1 MAGKFLA
8 EIRILDFL
16 GTQKWTVIKDITPI
30 DSYKVETIDTV
41 TFENSHLANLRDLD
55 QNSNVNIHNQQNP
68 NSEIPQP
75 NTPGK
80 GWYFNHQKFWFIE
93 HFDSP
98 KIMIN
103 WKLWFIENF
112 GLSKILIHRKLWFT
126 ENFDSTIIS
135 SSKMQNFVMKNLSKF
150 RKNLEQSADWIIL
163 GSSGGGSLPGSEVK
177 QEPTS
182 QMDNKTHI
190 ECVVSFK
197 IRFLW

>member
-1 MAGKFLA
+1 M
-8 EIRILDFL
+8 
-16 GTQKWTVIKDITPI
+16 
-30 DSYKVETIDTV
+30 
-41 TFENSHLANLRDLD
+41 ANLRDLD

-80 GWYFNHQKFWFIE
+80 GWYL
-93 HFDSP
+93 
-98 KIMIN
+98 KIWI
-103 WKLWFIENF
+103 FIEN
-112 GLSKILIHRKLWFT
+112 SKFHK
-126 ENFDSTIIS
+126 IS
-135 SSKMQNFVMKNLSKF
+135 QNFAKICFEILK
-150 RKNLEQSADWIIL
+150 QCTDWIIL

-190 ECVVSFK
+190 ECVVSLK

>member
-1 MAGKFLA
+1 MDQKWKFYEFWNFLA
-8 EIRILDFL
+8 SEISSVSTQKCFL
-16 GTQKWTVIKDITPI
+16 GFEKFFWELFFSKNWTIKTDITPI

-80 GWYFNHQKFWFIE
+80 GWYL
-93 HFDSP
+93 
-98 KIMIN
+98 KIWI
-103 WKLWFIENF
+103 FIEN
-112 GLSKILIHRKLWFT
+112 S
-126 ENFDSTIIS
+126 NFS
-135 SSKMQNFVMKNLSKF
+135 QNFAKF
-150 RKNLEQSADWIIL
+150 RKILEQCADWIIL

-197 IRFLW
+197 IRFLWFWKFILRVRWF